1 MRLFTGLSLAPKT
14 LQQADNILAELRPAA
29 DLRWSPLANL
39 HITTAFVGKWDADSR
54 EDLKTA
60 LAAIPGP
67 GPIPI
72 AIAGF
77 GFFPNP
83 HHPAHLFLAVKPEPA
98 LTALTTLAASI
109 ETALVSLGTPRETRP
124 YHPHVTLAR
133 IARENIVQLRFKIA
147 SMQNIFPLEVF
158 EATAFHLYES
168 RPTPAGSVYTPLAS
182 FPVAEGA
189 M

>member
-1 MRLFTGLSLAPKT
+1 MRLFTGLSLAPHT
-14 LQQADNILAELRPAA
+14 LQQAANILAELRPTA

-39 HITTAFVGKWDADSR
+39 HITTAFVGKWNADSL

-60 LAAIPGP
+60 LAAIPAS

-72 AIAGF
+72 AIGGF

-98 LTALTTLAASI
+98 LVNLARAI
-109 ETALVSLGTPRETRP
+109 EAALVSLGAPRENRP

-147 SMQNIFPLEVF
+147 SMQNIFPLQTF

-168 RPTPAGSVYTPLAS
+168 RPTPTGSVYTPLAS